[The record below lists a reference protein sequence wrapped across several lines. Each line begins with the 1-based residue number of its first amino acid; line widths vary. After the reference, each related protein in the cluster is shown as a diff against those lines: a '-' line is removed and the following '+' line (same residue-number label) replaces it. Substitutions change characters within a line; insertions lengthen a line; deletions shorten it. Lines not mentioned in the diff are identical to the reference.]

1 MPEQQDDSEPSDSD
15 LSLALTAIE
24 TGGEKLG
31 VRGLLL
37 RDLVRAIHERK
48 PRVEVDTSSS
58 SWPAE
63 AARAARRHLWP
74 SRGRREEVKV
84 EEDGLGVTV
93 EVTGLCHHAPRCLRQ
108 LEEGFQLGCIRSL
121 EFEAAINAIGRAQYT
136 VVHRD
141 LGPGRVCIFQLRPIL
156 SPRPSNLMDAPLL
169 ASKEEG
175 ATPPQG

>member
-1 MPEQQDDSEPSDSD
+1 M
-15 LSLALTAIE
+15 
-24 TGGEKLG
+24 
-31 VRGLLL
+31 
-37 RDLVRAIHERK
+37 
-48 PRVEVDTSSS
+48 
-58 SWPAE
+58 
-63 AARAARRHLWP
+63 
-74 SRGRREEVKV
+74 

-108 LEEGFQLGCIRSL
+108 LEQGFQLGCIRSL
-121 EFEAAINAIGRAQYT
+121 EFEAAINAVGRAQYT